1 MAQTLSERL
10 QAILQ
15 EQSISQSDLAGI
27 AGCTRGRINQIIR
40 DADPDEVLSPRY
52 GFLIA
57 RRFGYEPE
65 WVMTGN
71 GPARGI
77 TSLNHRSL
85 DLLRNFAK
93 CDERGRQTVLLVAE
107 REASYNTGPE

>member
-1 MAQTLSERL
+1 MALILSERL
-10 QAILQ
+10 LAILR
-15 EQSISQSDLAGI
+15 EQSISQVDLAGI

-52 GFLIA
+52 GFPIA
-57 RRFGYEPE
+57 RKFGYEPE

-71 GPARGI
+71 GPVRGI

-93 CDERGRQTVLLVAE
+93 CDERGREPVLLVAE
-107 REASYNTGPE
+107 REASYNTSQQ